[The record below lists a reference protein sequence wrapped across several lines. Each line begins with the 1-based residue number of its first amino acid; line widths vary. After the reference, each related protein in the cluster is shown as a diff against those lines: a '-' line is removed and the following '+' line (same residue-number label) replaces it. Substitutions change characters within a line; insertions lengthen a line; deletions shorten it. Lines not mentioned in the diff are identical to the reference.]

1 MQEPGPDRVF
11 SVPRRLRGP
20 VIVAPLSGV
29 AMQPNTK
36 LLPAVRHTL
45 RLGHFSLRTEAA
57 YVGWIKRFIRF
68 HGTRHP
74 AELGGSLVVAF
85 LTHLAVER
93 GVAPAT
99 QTQALSGLLFLYRE
113 VLERPLGRM
122 VGLVRPKRRA
132 RVPVVLNQGEVERLL
147 GQLQG
152 TMHLIGTLLYGSG
165 MRLLECLTLRVKDI
179 DVSRGE
185 IRIRRAKGGGDRVTV
200 LPAML
205 GEPLRGHLERVKAVF
220 ERDVRGG
227 GGFVAIPGAL
237 VRKYPGVAREWA
249 WQWVFPARR
258 RYTAE
263 GGERRRHHLHPSAV
277 QRAIKE
283 AARRAGI
290 TRPATPHVL
299 RHSFATHLLEGG
311 YDIRTV
317 QELLGHADVSTTMVY
332 RHCAE
337 PGWAGGGQPG
347 RSRLRGRGADTAHA
361 T

>member
-1 MQEPGPDRVF
+1 M
-11 SVPRRLRGP
+11 
-20 VIVAPLSGV
+20 VARLSGV
-29 AMQPNTK
+29 AMQPNTR
-36 LLPAVRHTL
+36 LLPAVRHKL
-45 RLGHFSLRTEAA
+45 RLGHYSRRTEAA

-68 HGTRHP
+68 HGNRHP
-74 AELGGSLVVAF
+74 AELGEAEVLAF
-85 LTHLAVER
+85 LTYLAVER
-93 GVAPAT
+93 RVAPAT
-99 QTQALSGLLFLYRE
+99 QTQALSALLFLYRE
-113 VLERPLGRM
+113 VLGQPLGRM

-152 TMHLIGTLLYGSG
+152 TMHLIGTLLYGGG

-179 DVSRGE
+179 DLSRGE
-185 IRIRRAKGGGDRVTV
+185 VRIRRAKGGGDRVTV
-200 LPAML
+200 LPAVL
-205 GEPLRGHLERVKAVF
+205 REPLRRHLERVKALF

-237 VRKYPGVAREWA
+237 GRKYPGVAREWA

-277 QRAIKE
+277 ERAIKE
-283 AARRAGI
+283 ARRAGI
-290 TRPATPHVL
+290 TRPATPRVL

-317 QELLGHADVSTTMVY
+317 QELLGHADVSTTMIYTHVLN
-332 RHCAE
+332 R
-337 PGWAGGGQPG
+337 GGRGVV
-347 RSRLRGRGADTAHA
+347 SSADRLRGRADAAHA